1 MQVTRMAVFTGF
13 GLHVTLDF
21 QMNIVHFKAAKG
33 SCLQE
38 IIVVREDCFLLLH
51 ISVRD
56 FQTSALSLF
65 AFFFTLWLV
74 WHNLKWLLCY
84 RLICQ
89 VMARGRE
96 GNRARIE

>member
-51 ISVRD
+51 ISIRD

-65 AFFFTLWLV
+65 AFFSPSGLFG
-74 WHNLKWLLCY
+74 
-84 RLICQ
+84 I
-89 VMARGRE
+89 
-96 GNRARIE
+96 I